1 MVIEDKLR
9 ENAALYP
16 DKVALVCGEKSLTY
30 RQLYQAIKDKADS
43 MGDIRGCLIP
53 IVAYPTVDFFIT
65 YFALHLTGAVA
76 VPDRKSVV

>member
-30 RQLYQAIKDKADS
+30 YPLSPDTVADK
-43 MGDIRGCLIP
+43 G
-53 IVAYPTVDFFIT
+53 
-65 YFALHLTGAVA
+65 
-76 VPDRKSVV
+76 

>member
-43 MGDIRGCLIP
+43 MGGYKRMPDSYCCIFHRRTSSL
-53 IVAYPTVDFFIT
+53 
-65 YFALHLTGAVA
+65 LTL
-76 VPDRKSVV
+76 RFT

>member
-43 MGDIRGCLIP
+43 MGI
-53 IVAYPTVDFFIT
+53 
-65 YFALHLTGAVA
+65 
-76 VPDRKSVV
+76 

>member
-53 IVAYPTVDFFIT
+53 IVAYLSLI
-65 YFALHLTGAVA
+65 HI
-76 VPDRKSVV
+76 